1 MMKNKKQLESNIA
14 EHTFE
19 TTIGCFLIKA
29 TDEHLVYLDFISPT
43 KLKATTTLKHPIL
56 KDAEKQLK
64 EFIAGKRTKF
74 DLPLKFEGTDFQN
87 KVWKEL
93 LKIPFGKTVSYK
105 DLAIKMGGTRFSRA
119 VGGAVGKN
127 PLAVF
132 IPCHRVLATN
142 GSIGGFSG
150 GLPMKRK
157 LLAIE
162 NKERAL

>member
-1 MMKNKKQLESNIA
+1 M
-14 EHTFE
+14 
-19 TTIGCFLIKA
+19 
-29 TDEHLVYLDFISPT
+29 
-43 KLKATTTLKHPIL
+43 
-56 KDAEKQLK
+56 
-64 EFIAGKRTKF
+64 
-74 DLPLKFEGTDFQN
+74 
-87 KVWKEL
+87 WKEL

-150 GLPMKRK
+150 GLPMERK

-162 NKERAL
+162 NKERALQGP